1 MTQRWISLA
10 AAAAV
15 TGLVPT
21 VQAQDQD
28 TAGAATLDEIVVTAR
43 KREESVQEI
52 PFVVN
57 ALTAEQMERASI
69 QGLGD
74 IALRTPGLNYEG
86 YASAG
91 QAGAAV
97 IRGLAPTQLTNRIP
111 NVAVFYDGVYLQNQ
125 ALQDIG
131 VFDIERVEV
140 LKGPQSALYGRNA
153 FAGAINYI
161 SRKPSND
168 WRAEVGAT
176 VGSDDRR
183 DVNAFLSGPLSPDR
197 VFFKLS
203 YGQTEADG
211 TWDNNHPLAAQGT
224 SPGSRGNVG
233 GWDTETVTAGLTIRP
248 TDGVEVN
255 LGYFKSDISR
265 EPNGNYTI
273 QGFLSVLNG
282 IQNFNDLNCLPRTAA
297 PAFPPGAPAI
307 TGNQVWCGELPLAP
321 PSNPMDNRPPGVV
334 VDPRQ
339 LGLQADSEITTA
351 SMNMALG
358 ESLELFYLFGRN
370 EYTGLGGGPNDR
382 NAVVGNNTLAF
393 SPCPSGLANCNTIDS
408 RPNGTLRSTSHELRL
423 QSTADSA
430 FSWMAGLYYSDVD
443 EEQTAFTGRVPP
455 LSLTPIFST
464 LANNNLNKVRFA
476 DRIRNVFALADY
488 RFNDAWSVAAEAR
501 YGDED
506 KEIFRITNATGGAF
520 TAGAAY
526 QQQDYQPFTWRASVN
541 FKPKAGVLTYL
552 SAAKGEKTG
561 GFNVAR
567 YPLFLNQGEFD
578 AETNTTIELGIK
590 SDWLDGRL
598 RLNAAIYTID
608 WEDLQAS
615 TPQFTDNAVLRPLT
629 PQDPAVISNI
639 GGAES
644 TGLELELG
652 YIFTPHFN
660 ATLALAFNDPKYKDA
675 KLFGAN
681 AIPPVGTPTRANPPL
696 GNIRCDGVLC
706 NADGSIDGNSL
717 ERQSKISGALL
728 LSYGRDINED
738 WSYYTNL
745 DINYQGK
752 QYIEALNLGWT
763 APRTITNLR
772 IGLSNEKWEAA
783 LWARNLLDEEYAAN
797 SFVITFANSYVVG
810 LGERRTFG
818 VTAKYKF

>member
-1 MTQRWISLA
+1 MKQRWIMLA
-10 AAAAV
+10 AAAAA
-15 TGLVPT
+15 TGLAPQA
-21 VQAQDQD
+21 QAQDQD
-28 TAGAATLDEIVVTAR
+28 SASAAALDEIVVTAR
-43 KREESVQEI
+43 KREESVQDI
-52 PFVVN
+52 PLVVN
-57 ALTAEQMERASI
+57 ALTAEQIERANI
-69 QGLGD
+69 QGLTD
-74 IALRTPGLNYEG
+74 VALRTPGLNYEG

-203 YGQTEADG
+203 YGQSESDG
-211 TWDNNHPLAAQGT
+211 TWDNNHPLASQGT
-224 SPGSRGNVG
+224 SPGNRGNVG
-233 GWDTETVTAGLTIRP
+233 GWDTETVTAGLTIKP
-248 TDGVEVN
+248 VEGVEVN
-255 LGYFKSDISR
+255 IGYFKSDISR

-273 QGFLSVLNG
+273 QGFNSVALG
-282 IQNFNDLNCLPRTAA
+282 LQPFNDLTCLPRVAGT
-297 PAFPPGAPAI
+297 
-307 TGNQVWCGELPLAP
+307 TTTNQAWCGELPLAP
-321 PSNPMDNRPPGVV
+321 PSGGPTDTRPPGVV
-334 VDPRQ
+334 IDPRQ

-351 SMNMALG
+351 SVNWTLTDN
-358 ESLELFYLFGRN
+358 LELFYLYGRN
-370 EYTGLGGGPNDR
+370 DYFGLGGGPNDR
-382 NAVVGNNTLAF
+382 NAVLGNNSSAF
-393 SPCPSGLANCNTIDS
+393 SPCPGGLTNCNTIDS

-423 QSTADSA
+423 QSTGESA

-443 EEQTAFTGRVPP
+443 EEQTAFTGRVPA
-455 LSLTPIFST
+455 LNLTPIFTT
-464 LANNNLNKVRFA
+464 LANNNLNKVRFE
-476 DRIRNVFALADY
+476 DRIRNVFALVDY
-488 RFNDAWSVAAEAR
+488 RFSEAWSASAEAR

-506 KEIFRITNATGGAF
+506 KEIFRVTNATGGAF

-526 QQQDYQPFTWRASVN
+526 QAQDYQPFTWRTSLN
-541 FKPKAGVLTYL
+541 FRPMPGVLTYL

-567 YPLFLNQGEFD
+567 YPAFLNQGEFE

-615 TPQFTDNAVLRPLT
+615 TPQFTDDATLRPLT
-629 PQDPAVISNI
+629 PQDPGIISNI

-644 TGLELELG
+644 KGIELELG
-652 YIFTPHFN
+652 YVFTPNFN

-675 KLFGAN
+675 RLFAAN
-681 AIPPVGTPTRANPPL
+681 AIPPVGTPTRQNPPL
-696 GNIRCDGVLC
+696 GNTRCDGVLC
-706 NADGSIDGNSL
+706 NANGSIDGNSL

-772 IGLSNEKWEAA
+772 IGLSSEHWEAA

-810 LGERRTFG
+810 LGERRTYG
-818 VTAKYKF
+818 LTAKYKF

>member
-1 MTQRWISLA
+1 MTKHWVTLA
-10 AAAAV
+10 AAASAAWLSPTAV
-15 TGLVPT
+15 
-21 VQAQDQD
+21 AQGQD
-28 TAGAATLDEIVVTAR
+28 AAAAGALDEVVVTAR
-43 KREESVQEI
+43 KREESVQDI
-52 PFVVN
+52 PLVVN
-57 ALTAEQMERASI
+57 ALTAEQIERASI
-69 QGLGD
+69 QGLTD
-74 IALRTPGLNYEG
+74 VALRTPGLNYEG

-161 SRKPSND
+161 SRKPSNE
-168 WRAEVGAT
+168 WKAEVGVT

-183 DVNAFLSGPLSPDR
+183 DYNAFVSGPLSPDR
-197 VFFKLS
+197 VLFKLS
-203 YGQTEADG
+203 YVQTESDG
-211 TWDNNHPLAAQGT
+211 TWTNNHPLSALGA

-233 GWDTETVTAGLTIRP
+233 GWDTDTWTAGLTIKPRE
-248 TDGVEVN
+248 DVEVN
-255 LGYFKSDISR
+255 FGYFKSDVSR

-273 QGFLSVLNG
+273 QGFNSVLLG
-282 IQNFNDLNCLPRTAA
+282 LQPINDLNCLPRTVG
-297 PAFPPGAPAI
+297 PL

-321 PSNPMDNRPPGVV
+321 PQGGPLDTRPRGVV
-334 VDPRQ
+334 IDPRQ
-339 LGLQADSEITTA
+339 LGLQADSAIATA
-351 SMNMALG
+351 SVNWAIND
-358 ESLELFYLFGRN
+358 SVELFYLYGRN
-370 EYTGLGGGPNDR
+370 DYTGLGGGPNDR
-382 NAVVGNNTLAF
+382 NAVVGNNSLAF
-393 SPCPSGLANCNTIDS
+393 SPCPGGLANCNTIDS
-408 RPNGTLRSTSHELRL
+408 RPNGTLRSYSHELRL
-423 QSTADSA
+423 QSAADTA
-430 FSWMAGLYYSDVD
+430 FTWMAGLYYSDVQ
-443 EEQTAFTGRVPP
+443 EAQTAFTGRVPP
-455 LSLTPIFST
+455 LSVVPIFDT
-464 LANNNLNKVRFA
+464 LASNNLNKVRFE

-488 RFNDAWSVAAEAR
+488 RISDAWSVAAEAR

-526 QQQDYQPFTWRASVN
+526 QTQDYQPFTWRASVN
-541 FKPKAGVLTYL
+541 FRPMPGVLTYL

-567 YPLFLNQGEFD
+567 YPTFLNQGEFE
-578 AETNTTIELGIK
+578 AETNTTVELGIK
-590 SDWLDGRL
+590 SDWLDRRL
-598 RLNAAIYTID
+598 RLNAAVYYID
-608 WEDLQAS
+608 WKDLQAS
-615 TPQFTDNAVLRPLT
+615 TPQFTDDQTLRPLT
-629 PQDPAVISNI
+629 PQDPAIISNI

-644 TGLELELG
+644 KGIEIELG
-652 YIFTPHFN
+652 YVFTPNFN

-675 KLFGAN
+675 KLFAAN
-681 AIPPVGTPTRANPPL
+681 AIPPVGTPTRTNPPL

-706 NADGSIDGNSL
+706 AANGSIDGNSL

-728 LSYGRDINED
+728 LSYGRQINDD

-763 APRTITNLR
+763 KPRTITNLR
-772 IGLSNEKWEAA
+772 IGLSSDNWEAA

-810 LGERRTFG
+810 LGERRTYG
-818 VTAKYKF
+818 LTAKYKF

>member
-1 MTQRWISLA
+1 MKQRWITLA

-15 TGLVPT
+15 TGLAPQ

-28 TAGAATLDEIVVTAR
+28 SANAAALDEIVVTAR
-43 KREESVQEI
+43 KREESVQDI
-52 PFVVN
+52 PLVVN
-57 ALTAEQMERASI
+57 ALTAEQIERANI

-74 IALRTPGLNYEG
+74 VALRTPGLNYEG

-203 YGQTEADG
+203 YGQTESDG
-211 TWDNNHPLAAQGT
+211 TWDNNHPLASQGT
-224 SPGSRGNVG
+224 SPGNRGNVG
-233 GWDTETVTAGLTIRP
+233 GWDTETITAGLTIKP
-248 TDGVEVN
+248 VEAVEVN
-255 LGYFKSDISR
+255 VGLFKSDISR

-282 IQNFNDLNCLPRTAA
+282 IQNINDLNCLPRTV
-297 PAFPPGAPAI
+297 GAL
-307 TGNQVWCGELPLAP
+307 TGNQVWCGELPLSP
-321 PSNPMDNRPPGVV
+321 PANPMDTRPPGVV

-351 SMNMALG
+351 SVNWTIG
-358 ESLELFYLFGRN
+358 DSLELFYLYGRN
-370 EYTGLGGGPNDR
+370 DYFGLGGGPNDR
-382 NAVVGNNTLAF
+382 NAVVGNNTLLF
-393 SPCPSGLANCNTIDS
+393 SPCPTGLTNCNTIDS
-408 RPNGTLRSTSHELRL
+408 RPNGQLRSTSHELRL
-423 QSTADSA
+423 QSTAESA

-443 EEQTAFTGRVPP
+443 EEQTAFTGRVPA
-455 LSLTPIFST
+455 LNLTPIFTT
-464 LANNNLNKVRFA
+464 LANNNLNKVRFE
-476 DRIRNVFALADY
+476 DRIRNVFALVDY
-488 RFNDAWSVAAEAR
+488 KFSDAWSASAEAR

-526 QQQDYQPFTWRASVN
+526 QAQDYQPFTWRASVN
-541 FKPKAGVLTYL
+541 FKPMPGVLTYL

-567 YPLFLNQGEFD
+567 YPLFLNQGEFE

-590 SDWLDGRL
+590 SDWMDGRL

-608 WEDLQAS
+608 WDNLQAS
-615 TPQFTDNAVLRPLT
+615 TPQFTDDATLRPLT
-629 PQDPAVISNI
+629 PQDPAIISNI

-644 TGLELELG
+644 KGIELELG
-652 YIFTPHFN
+652 YVFTPNFN

-681 AIPPVGTPTRANPPL
+681 AIPPVGTPTRTNPPL

-706 NADGSIDGNSL
+706 NANGSIDGNSL
-717 ERQSKISGALL
+717 ERQSRISGALL
-728 LSYGRDINED
+728 LSYGREINEE

-772 IGLSNEKWEAA
+772 IGLSSEHWEAA

-810 LGERRTFG
+810 LGERRTYG
-818 VTAKYKF
+818 LTAKYKF